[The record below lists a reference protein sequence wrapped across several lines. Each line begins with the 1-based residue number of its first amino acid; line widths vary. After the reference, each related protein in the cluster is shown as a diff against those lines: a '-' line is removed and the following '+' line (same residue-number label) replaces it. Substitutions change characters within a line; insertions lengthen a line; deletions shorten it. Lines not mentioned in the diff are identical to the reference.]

1 MGIMKTIAIELE
13 ELEAEVDFDCADD
26 IFDLVVDAQLGN
38 TKLSPLM
45 ILMIW
50 ETIRLH
56 TDSGDAIDRLW
67 SIKEFRDVMAWHEM
81 AL

>member
-1 MGIMKTIAIELE
+1 MGAYKAIAMELE
-13 ELEAEVDFDCADD
+13 ELEAEVNFDCADD

-45 ILMIW
+45 IRMIW
-50 ETIRLH
+50 GTLGLH
-56 TDSGDAIDRLW
+56 SDSGNPIDRLW